1 MSIEKY
7 EDRVTNFRKENPN
20 CDYCISNKY
29 YFIIEKVAECTARQ
43 MCCWNPQKIAKKCP
57 LYHPR
62 HYKEEEAF

>member
-43 MCCWNPQKIAKKCP
+43 MCC
-57 LYHPR
+57 
-62 HYKEEEAF
+62 

>member
-1 MSIEKY
+1 MPIERY

-29 YFIIEKVAECTARQ
+29 YSVIGMVAECTARQ
-43 MCCWNPQKIAKKCP
+43 MSCRNPQKTAKKCP

-62 HYKEEEAF
+62 YYKEREVF